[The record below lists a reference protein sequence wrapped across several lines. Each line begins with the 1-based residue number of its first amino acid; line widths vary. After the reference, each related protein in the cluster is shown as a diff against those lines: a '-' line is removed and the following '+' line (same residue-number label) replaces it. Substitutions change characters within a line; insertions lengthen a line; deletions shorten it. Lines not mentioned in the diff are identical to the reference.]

1 MVISFYSYYNCI
13 KTHWTQKYLMN
24 VGVFVAL
31 GFYYYVSLLYDSSVP
46 TLGAM
51 VITTIIFIIP
61 GLLVLQ
67 AIATLIRFFLKDN
80 F

>member
-1 MVISFYSYYNCI
+1 
-13 KTHWTQKYLMN
+13 MN